1 MLEGFIIGLSLTIL
15 IVLLI
20 IFILKTKEINRLTL
34 ELKKLN
40 SEGKIEKLRLSL
52 PNKNIENLIVE
63 INTLIDDKR
72 KMENIYKEKD
82 MELREAIANMSHD
95 LRTPLTSIMGYVYLL
110 NDDKLDKEERKEYLK
125 IIEKRSLV
133 LNDLITNFYGLSRIQ
148 ADQYEIKFEPVN
160 LELVLGEIIAAFY
173 ETLDYKFGEPEINI
187 EEGLGPV
194 LGDKQA
200 LNRIFTN
207 LIENIIKHGEG
218 EVKISLKKKNKYIV
232 MEFSNKAEEL
242 EPKDVNRIFEKFFTK
257 DRMRTGQNT
266 GLGLAIVKLL
276 VEKQGQKIEA
286 KKVGNRLVINIIWSL
301 ESQKDLDFWKNRK
314 INF

>member
-1 MLEGFIIGLSLTIL
+1 MLVGFIIGLSLTIL

-40 SEGKIEKLRLSL
+40 RDGKIEKLRLSL
-52 PNKNIENLIVE
+52 PNKNIENLIAE
-63 INTLIDDKR
+63 INILIDDKR

-125 IIEKRSLV
+125 IIEKRSAV

-148 ADQYEIKFEPVN
+148 ADQYEIKLEPIN

-207 LIENIIKHGEG
+207 LIENMIKHGEG
-218 EVKISLKKKNKYIV
+218 EVKISLKKKKKYIV
-232 MEFSNKAEEL
+232 MEFSNKAEDL
-242 EPKDVNRIFEKFFTK
+242 ESKDVNRIFEKFFTK

-301 ESQKDLDFWKNRK
+301 ES
-314 INF
+314 

>member
-1 MLEGFIIGLSLTIL
+1 MEGFIIGLSLTIL

-72 KMENIYKEKD
+72 KMENIYKGKD

-125 IIEKRSLV
+125 IIEKRSAV

-148 ADQYEIKFEPVN
+148 ADQYEIKLEPVN

-194 LGDKQA
+194 LADKQA

-232 MEFSNKAEEL
+232 MEFSNKAEDL
-242 EPKDVNRIFEKFFTK
+242 ESKDVNRIFEKFFTK

-276 VEKQGQKIEA
+276 
-286 KKVGNRLVINIIWSL
+286 
-301 ESQKDLDFWKNRK
+301 
-314 INF
+314 

>member
-1 MLEGFIIGLSLTIL
+1 MEGFIIGLSLTIL

-173 ETLDYKFGEPEINI
+173 ETLDYNFGEPEINI

-242 EPKDVNRIFEKFFTK
+242 ESKDVNRIFEKFFTK

-276 VEKQGQKIEA
+276 VEKQGQK
-286 KKVGNRLVINIIWSL
+286 
-301 ESQKDLDFWKNRK
+301 
-314 INF
+314 

>member
-1 MLEGFIIGLSLTIL
+1 MEEFIIGLSLTIL

-40 SEGKIEKLRLSL
+40 REGKIEKLRLSL
-52 PNKNIENLIVE
+52 PNKNIENLVVE

-110 NDDKLDKEERKEYLK
+110 NDDKLNKEERKEYLR

-133 LNDLITNFYGLSRIQ
+133 LNNLITNFYGLSRIQ
-148 ADQYEIKFEPVN
+148 ADQYEIKFESVN

-232 MEFSNKAEEL
+232 MEFSNKAEDL
-242 EPKDVNRIFEKFFTK
+242 ESKDVNRIFEKFFTK

-301 ESQKDLDFWKNRK
+301 ES
-314 INF
+314 

>member
-1 MLEGFIIGLSLTIL
+1 MEGFIIGLSLTIL
-15 IVLLI
+15 SVLLI

-40 SEGKIEKLRLSL
+40 RDGKIEKLRLSL

-301 ESQKDLDFWKNRK
+301 ES
-314 INF
+314 

>member
-1 MLEGFIIGLSLTIL
+1 MEGFIIGLSLTIL

-40 SEGKIEKLRLSL
+40 REGKIEKLRLSL
-52 PNKNIENLIVE
+52 PNKNIENLIAE

-82 MELREAIANMSHD
+82 IELREAIANMSHD

-148 ADQYEIKFEPVN
+148 ADQYEIKLEPVN

-207 LIENIIKHGEG
+207 LIENMIKHGEG

-276 VEKQGQKIEA
+276 VEKQGQKIKA
-286 KKVGNRLVINIIWSL
+286 KKVRNRLVINIIWSL
-301 ESQKDLDFWKNRK
+301 ES
-314 INF
+314 

>member
-40 SEGKIEKLRLSL
+40 REGKIEKLRLSL

-242 EPKDVNRIFEKFFTK
+242 ESKDVNRIFEKFFTK

-286 KKVGNRLVINIIWSL
+286 EKVGNRLVINIIWSL
-301 ESQKDLDFWKNRK
+301 ES
-314 INF
+314 

>member
-15 IVLLI
+15 IVFLI

-40 SEGKIEKLRLSL
+40 SEEKIEKLRLSL

-187 EEGLGPV
+187 EEGLVPV

-286 KKVGNRLVINIIWSL
+286 KKVGNRLVINIIWKL
-301 ESQKDLDFWKNRK
+301 ES
-314 INF
+314 

>member
-1 MLEGFIIGLSLTIL
+1 MEGFIIGLSLTIL

-82 MELREAIANMSHD
+82 IELREAIANMSHD

-232 MEFSNKAEEL
+232 MEFSNKAEDL
-242 EPKDVNRIFEKFFTK
+242 ESKDVNRIFEKFFTK

-301 ESQKDLDFWKNRK
+301 ES
-314 INF
+314 

>member
-1 MLEGFIIGLSLTIL
+1 MEGFIIGLSLTIL

-110 NDDKLDKEERKEYLK
+110 NDDKLGKEERKEYLK
-125 IIEKRSLV
+125 IIEKRSAV

-160 LELVLGEIIAAFY
+160 LEVVLGEIIAAFY
-173 ETLDYKFGEPEINI
+173 ETLDYKFGESEINI
-187 EEGLGPV
+187 EEGLSPV

-218 EVKISLKKKNKYIV
+218 EVKISLKKKKKYIV

-286 KKVGNRLVINIIWSL
+286 EKVGNRLVINIIWSL
-301 ESQKDLDFWKNRK
+301 ES
-314 INF
+314 

>member
-1 MLEGFIIGLSLTIL
+1 MEGFIIGLSLTIL

-82 MELREAIANMSHD
+82 IELREAIANMSHD

-242 EPKDVNRIFEKFFTK
+242 ESKDINRIFEKFFTK

-301 ESQKDLDFWKNRK
+301 ES
-314 INF
+314 

>member
-1 MLEGFIIGLSLTIL
+1 LEGFIIGLSLTIL

-52 PNKNIENLIVE
+52 PNKNIENLIIE

-148 ADQYEIKFEPVN
+148 ADQYEIKFKPVN

-301 ESQKDLDFWKNRK
+301 ES
-314 INF
+314 

>member
-1 MLEGFIIGLSLTIL
+1 MEGFIIGLSLTIL
-15 IVLLI
+15 IVILI

-40 SEGKIEKLRLSL
+40 REGKIEKLRLSL

-82 MELREAIANMSHD
+82 IELREAIANMSHD

-173 ETLDYKFGEPEINI
+173 ETLDYNFGEPEINI

-242 EPKDVNRIFEKFFTK
+242 ESKDVNRIFEKFFTK

-301 ESQKDLDFWKNRK
+301 ES
-314 INF
+314 

>member
-1 MLEGFIIGLSLTIL
+1 MTIL

-82 MELREAIANMSHD
+82 IELREAIANMSHD

-301 ESQKDLDFWKNRK
+301 ES
-314 INF
+314 

>member
-1 MLEGFIIGLSLTIL
+1 MEEFIIGLSLTIL

-40 SEGKIEKLRLSL
+40 REGKIEKLRLSL
-52 PNKNIENLIVE
+52 PNKNIENLVVE

-110 NDDKLDKEERKEYLK
+110 NDDKLNKEERKEYLK

-242 EPKDVNRIFEKFFTK
+242 ESKDVNRIFEKFFTK

-286 KKVGNRLVINIIWSL
+286 KKVGNRLIINIIWSL
-301 ESQKDLDFWKNRK
+301 ES
-314 INF
+314 

>member
-1 MLEGFIIGLSLTIL
+1 MEGFIIGLSLTIL

-187 EEGLGPV
+187 EEGLSPV

-242 EPKDVNRIFEKFFTK
+242 ESNDVNRIFEKFFTK

-286 KKVGNRLVINIIWSL
+286 KKVGNRLVINIIWRL
-301 ESQKDLDFWKNRK
+301 ES
-314 INF
+314 

>member
-1 MLEGFIIGLSLTIL
+1 MEGFIIGLSLTIL

-148 ADQYEIKFEPVN
+148 ADQYEIKLEPVN

-187 EEGLGPV
+187 EEGLEPV

-301 ESQKDLDFWKNRK
+301 ES
-314 INF
+314 

>member
-1 MLEGFIIGLSLTIL
+1 M
-15 IVLLI
+15 
-20 IFILKTKEINRLTL
+20 
-34 ELKKLN
+34 
-40 SEGKIEKLRLSL
+40 
-52 PNKNIENLIVE
+52 
-63 INTLIDDKR
+63 
-72 KMENIYKEKD
+72 
-82 MELREAIANMSHD
+82 
-95 LRTPLTSIMGYVYLL
+95 
-110 NDDKLDKEERKEYLK
+110 
-125 IIEKRSLV
+125 
-133 LNDLITNFYGLSRIQ
+133 
-148 ADQYEIKFEPVN
+148 
-160 LELVLGEIIAAFY
+160 VLGEIIAAFY
-173 ETLDYKFGEPEINI
+173 ETLDYNFGEPEINI

-242 EPKDVNRIFEKFFTK
+242 ESKDVNRIFEKFFTK

-301 ESQKDLDFWKNRK
+301 ES
-314 INF
+314 

>member
-1 MLEGFIIGLSLTIL
+1 MEGFIIGLSLTIL

-72 KMENIYKEKD
+72 KMENIYKGKD

-125 IIEKRSLV
+125 IIEKRSAV

-148 ADQYEIKFEPVN
+148 ADQYEIKLEPVN

-194 LGDKQA
+194 LADKQA

-207 LIENIIKHGEG
+207 LIENIIKHVEG

-232 MEFSNKAEEL
+232 MEFSNKAEDL
-242 EPKDVNRIFEKFFTK
+242 ESKDVNRIFEKFFTK

-301 ESQKDLDFWKNRK
+301 ES
-314 INF
+314 

>member
-1 MLEGFIIGLSLTIL
+1 MEGFIIGLSLTIL

-286 KKVGNRLVINIIWSL
+286 KKVRNRLVINIIWSL
-301 ESQKDLDFWKNRK
+301 ES
-314 INF
+314 

>member
-1 MLEGFIIGLSLTIL
+1 MEEFIIGLSLTIL

-52 PNKNIENLIVE
+52 PNKNIENLVVE

-110 NDDKLDKEERKEYLK
+110 NDDKLNKEERKEYLK

-187 EEGLGPV
+187 EEGLSSV

-242 EPKDVNRIFEKFFTK
+242 ESKDVNRIFEKFFTK

-301 ESQKDLDFWKNRK
+301 ES
-314 INF
+314 

>member
-1 MLEGFIIGLSLTIL
+1 MKGFIIGLSLTIL

-148 ADQYEIKFEPVN
+148 ADQYEIKLEPVN

-301 ESQKDLDFWKNRK
+301 ES
-314 INF
+314 

>member
-1 MLEGFIIGLSLTIL
+1 MEGFIIGLSLTIL

-40 SEGKIEKLRLSL
+40 REGKIEKLRLSL
-52 PNKNIENLIVE
+52 PNKNIENLIAE

-125 IIEKRSLV
+125 IIEKRSAV

-148 ADQYEIKFEPVN
+148 ADQYEIKLEPVN

-276 VEKQGQKIEA
+276 VEKQGQKIAA

-301 ESQKDLDFWKNRK
+301 ES
-314 INF
+314 

>member
-40 SEGKIEKLRLSL
+40 REGKIEKLRLSL

-301 ESQKDLDFWKNRK
+301 ES
-314 INF
+314 

>member
-1 MLEGFIIGLSLTIL
+1 MEGFIIGLSLTIL

-160 LELVLGEIIAAFY
+160 LEVVLGEIIAAFY

-242 EPKDVNRIFEKFFTK
+242 ESKDVNRIFEKFFTK

-301 ESQKDLDFWKNRK
+301 ES
-314 INF
+314 

>member
-1 MLEGFIIGLSLTIL
+1 MEEFIIGLSLTIL
-15 IVLLI
+15 IVFLI

-40 SEGKIEKLRLSL
+40 REGKIEKLRLSL
-52 PNKNIENLIVE
+52 PNKNIENLVVE

-110 NDDKLDKEERKEYLK
+110 NDDKLNKEERKEYLR

-242 EPKDVNRIFEKFFTK
+242 ESKDVNRIFEKFFTK

-286 KKVGNRLVINIIWSL
+286 KKVGNRLIINIIWSL
-301 ESQKDLDFWKNRK
+301 ES
-314 INF
+314 

>member
-1 MLEGFIIGLSLTIL
+1 MEGFIIGLSLTIL

-40 SEGKIEKLRLSL
+40 RDGKIEKLRLSL

-63 INTLIDDKR
+63 INTLIEDKR

-110 NDDKLDKEERKEYLK
+110 NDDKLNKEERKEYLR

-242 EPKDVNRIFEKFFTK
+242 ESKDVNRIFEKFFTK

-301 ESQKDLDFWKNRK
+301 ES
-314 INF
+314 

>member
-15 IVLLI
+15 IVILI

-110 NDDKLDKEERKEYLK
+110 NDDKLNKEERKEYLK

-242 EPKDVNRIFEKFFTK
+242 ESKDVNRIFEKFFTK

-301 ESQKDLDFWKNRK
+301 ES
-314 INF
+314 

>member
-1 MLEGFIIGLSLTIL
+1 MEGFIIGLSLTIL

-72 KMENIYKEKD
+72 KMANIYKEKD

-173 ETLDYKFGEPEINI
+173 ETLDYNFGEPEINI

-232 MEFSNKAEEL
+232 MEFSNKAEDL
-242 EPKDVNRIFEKFFTK
+242 ESKDVNRIFEKFFTK

-301 ESQKDLDFWKNRK
+301 ES
-314 INF
+314 

>member
-1 MLEGFIIGLSLTIL
+1 MEGFIIGLSLTIL

-82 MELREAIANMSHD
+82 IELREAIANMSHD

-148 ADQYEIKFEPVN
+148 ADQYEIKLEPVN

-301 ESQKDLDFWKNRK
+301 E
-314 INF
+314 I

>member
-1 MLEGFIIGLSLTIL
+1 MEGFIIGLSLTIL

-72 KMENIYKEKD
+72 KMENIYKERD

-301 ESQKDLDFWKNRK
+301 ES
-314 INF
+314 

>member
-1 MLEGFIIGLSLTIL
+1 MEGFIIGLSLTIL

-242 EPKDVNRIFEKFFTK
+242 ESNDVNRIFEKFFTK

-301 ESQKDLDFWKNRK
+301 ES
-314 INF
+314 